1 MIEQNARNLLD
12 RLPTSVTIVAA
23 AKTRSVDEVRQAIAG
38 GVRVIGE
45 NYVQEAQAMIEQLG
59 REVASWAMIGHLQ
72 RNKVKM
78 AVQLFDSIQTVDSLR
93 LAEAINRE
101 CEKLE
106 RIMPI
111 LIEVNA
117 AREPQKSGV
126 LPEAV
131 VNLVSE
137 IALLE
142 SVQIRGLMTMGP
154 LVSDPEQLRPI
165 FRETKALLDRI
176 AAEEIPG
183 MSMNILSMGMSDSYA
198 VAIEEGATMVRLG
211 TTIFGPRVESRFPS
225 RPDAS
230 PV

>member
-1 MIEQNARNLLD
+1 MIEQNRRNLLD
-12 RLPTSVTIVAA
+12 KLPTRVDIVAA
-23 AKTRSVDEVRQAIAG
+23 AKTRSIAEVREAIDAG
-38 GVRVIGE
+38 FGIIGH

-59 REVASWAMIGHLQ
+59 RDAATWTMIGHLQ

-126 LPEAV
+126 FPDAV
-131 VNLVSE
+131 ADLIRE
-137 IALLE
+137 ISQLE
-142 SVQIRGLMTMGP
+142 SVQVRGLMTMGP

-165 FRETKALLDRI
+165 FREAKTLFDRI
-176 AAEEIPG
+176 AAEDIPG
-183 MSMNILSMGMSDSYA
+183 VSMSVLSMGMSNSYA

-211 TTIFGPRVESRFPS
+211 TTIFGPRVES
-225 RPDAS
+225 
-230 PV
+230 